1 MAPITGLAA
10 GRGHRRPTETRLAA
24 GGVRL
29 DDCGAVIVR
38 AIPAGSLEQ
47 VIFRLD
53 ALHRLT
59 RLGVAV
65 INSPRCI
72 ERTVDK
78 YFTSTLLED
87 AGLPTPRT
95 RVCERLDDALA
106 AFEALGG
113 DVVIKPLF
121 GSEGRGIVRVSDPD
135 LAYRTCRALE
145 LTRSVFYLQEFVPHG
160 GRDIRAFVVGGRLV
174 AAMTRWA
181 AGWKTNVSQGAR
193 TEPVVLS
200 GELERLSVQ
209 AAGLLEADY
218 AGVDL
223 LCADDGRVL
232 VIEVNGIPGWRG
244 LQQTT
249 DVDVAGAIAEHAIAA
264 VGARPSG
271 RRLAVSAPRPG
282 PDPPGAP
289 SRRPAS
295 RPPRPS
301 PARSR
306 PARRRSATSRRPAAS
321 RDARFDDFAL
331 SAQALGRRRRRRRA
345 GAGGPDRLPGG
356 GRHRARGPVQHQPR
370 HGAPVRAPRGGR
382 AGAAGGRGSGGGSP
396 AVLRGLSVDDAR
408 WAYRAIRLARPGGL
422 GRSDEA
428 PVARP
433 PVDHAAG
440 GHAAGRAARHRGGG
454 VRPRLHRHVRPGA
467 RQASPGARVAASP
480 CSTPSRRPI
489 SS

>member
-1 MAPITGLAA
+1 MKVAILGSRSGWHEVRLGRALRERGVDPTVAPITGLAA
-10 GRGHRRPTETRLAA
+10 AVAIGANGDALAA

-47 VIFRLD
+47 VVFRLD

-59 RLGVAV
+59 RLGVSV
-65 INSPRCI
+65 INSPRCV

-106 AFEALGG
+106 AFDALGG

-193 TEPVVLS
+193 TAPIALS
-200 GELERLSVQ
+200 GELERLSVR

-223 LCADDGRVL
+223 LHADDGRVL

-249 DVDVAGAIAEHAIAA
+249 DVDVADAIAEHAIATVERGLP
-264 VGARPSG
+264 VGA
-271 RRLAVSAPRPG
+271 AP
-282 PDPPGAP
+282 
-289 SRRPAS
+289 
-295 RPPRPS
+295 
-301 PARSR
+301 
-306 PARRRSATSRRPAAS
+306 
-321 RDARFDDFAL
+321 
-331 SAQALGRRRRRRRA
+331 
-345 GAGGPDRLPGG
+345 
-356 GRHRARGPVQHQPR
+356 
-370 HGAPVRAPRGGR
+370 
-382 AGAAGGRGSGGGSP
+382 
-396 AVLRGLSVDDAR
+396 
-408 WAYRAIRLARPGGL
+408 
-422 GRSDEA
+422 
-428 PVARP
+428 
-433 PVDHAAG
+433 
-440 GHAAGRAARHRGGG
+440 
-454 VRPRLHRHVRPGA
+454 
-467 RQASPGARVAASP
+467 
-480 CSTPSRRPI
+480 
-489 SS
+489 

>member
-1 MAPITGLAA
+1 VKIAILGSRSGWHEVRLGRALRERGVEPVVAPVTGLAA
-10 GRGHRRPTETRLAA
+10 TVASGAAGGGQGWLAA
-24 GGVRL
+24 GGVSL

-59 RLGVAV
+59 RQGVAV
-65 INSPRCI
+65 INSPRCV

-78 YFTSTLLED
+78 YFTSTLLEE

-145 LTRSVFYLQEFVPHG
+145 LTRSVFYLQEFVAHG
-160 GRDIRAFVVGGRLV
+160 GCDIRAFVVGGRLV

-181 AGWKTNVSQGAR
+181 DGWKTNVSQGAR

-200 GELERLSVQ
+200 GELERLGVR

-249 DVDVAGAIAEHAIAA
+249 DVDLAGAIAEHAIAA
-264 VGARPSG
+264 ARRGVPVGA
-271 RRLAVSAPRPG
+271 
-282 PDPPGAP
+282 
-289 SRRPAS
+289 
-295 RPPRPS
+295 S
-301 PARSR
+301 P
-306 PARRRSATSRRPAAS
+306 
-321 RDARFDDFAL
+321 
-331 SAQALGRRRRRRRA
+331 
-345 GAGGPDRLPGG
+345 
-356 GRHRARGPVQHQPR
+356 
-370 HGAPVRAPRGGR
+370 
-382 AGAAGGRGSGGGSP
+382 
-396 AVLRGLSVDDAR
+396 
-408 WAYRAIRLARPGGL
+408 
-422 GRSDEA
+422 
-428 PVARP
+428 
-433 PVDHAAG
+433 
-440 GHAAGRAARHRGGG
+440 
-454 VRPRLHRHVRPGA
+454 
-467 RQASPGARVAASP
+467 
-480 CSTPSRRPI
+480 
-489 SS
+489 

>member
-1 MAPITGLAA
+1 VKVAILGSRSGWHEVRLARALRERGVEPVVAPITGLAA
-10 GRGHRRPTETRLAA
+10 AVAGGDRLVA

-38 AIPAGSLEQ
+38 AIPGGSLEQ
-47 VIFRLD
+47 VIFRVD
-53 ALHRLT
+53 ALHRLA

-65 INSPRCI
+65 INSPRCV

-78 YFTSTLLED
+78 YFTSTLLEE

-113 DVVIKPLF
+113 DVVVKPLF

-145 LTRSVFYLQEFVPHG
+145 VTRSVFYLQEFVPHG

-193 TEPVVLS
+193 TEPAVLP
-200 GELERLSVQ
+200 GARERLSVQ
-209 AAGLLEADY
+209 AAALLEADY

-223 LCADDGRVL
+223 LEADDGRIL

-264 VGARPSG
+264 VE
-271 RRLAVSAPRPG
+271 
-282 PDPPGAP
+282 
-289 SRRPAS
+289 
-295 RPPRPS
+295 
-301 PARSR
+301 
-306 PARRRSATSRRPAAS
+306 
-321 RDARFDDFAL
+321 
-331 SAQALGRRRRRRRA
+331 
-345 GAGGPDRLPGG
+345 
-356 GRHRARGPVQHQPR
+356 
-370 HGAPVRAPRGGR
+370 
-382 AGAAGGRGSGGGSP
+382 
-396 AVLRGLSVDDAR
+396 RGL
-408 WAYRAIRLARPGGL
+408 
-422 GRSDEA
+422 
-428 PVARP
+428 PVA
-433 PVDHAAG
+433 AA
-440 GHAAGRAARHRGGG
+440 
-454 VRPRLHRHVRPGA
+454 P
-467 RQASPGARVAASP
+467 
-480 CSTPSRRPI
+480 
-489 SS
+489 